1 MRDTVFGLL
10 RTCPQRCSSLLPT
23 SPPGTPENAY
33 HSKDHYQYQSKN
45 SGWAGRQGPP
55 AVIRFHV
62 FAARPLL
69 IVKYGL
75 KTAGGE

>member
-10 RTCPQRCSSLLPT
+10 LTCPQRRSSLLPT
-23 SPPGTPENAY
+23 SPPGTQRVLITQRTITSTSLKTA
-33 HSKDHYQYQSKN
+33 
-45 SGWAGRQGPP
+45 AGQGPP
-55 AVIRFHV
+55 AVFRFRV

>member
-10 RTCPQRCSSLLPT
+10 LTDPQRCSSLLRT
-23 SPPGTPENAY
+23 SPPGTPESAY
-33 HSKDHYQYQSKN
+33 HSKDHYQYQSKKTV
-45 SGWAGRQGPP
+45 AGQGPP
-55 AVIRFHV
+55 AVFRFRV